1 MGKASVSKRR
11 AKELRREARYRLGR
25 VGSQLSAEAIEAA
38 EEALRALDAAIGGQG
53 GLAEAAGEV
62 ERLLEGE
69 LAPFGRGK
77 IAEYV
82 QSIGGA
88 VMLALV
94 LRAFVIE
101 AFQIPTASMVPTLLI
116 GDHLFVSKF
125 AFGIRVPFTTRYV
138 VRWGDVER
146 GDIVVFV
153 FPVEEVQ
160 TQMNIGIVT
169 HHLERY
175 ARQNGGYPTS
185 LDDVAAVA
193 SSERFDAW
201 GAPFAY
207 EPDGSAYRL
216 VSSGADGIRGSA
228 DDLHESN
235 SAFFGEV
242 GDCLDRESLTVGKD
256 YIKRVI
262 GLSGDR
268 VRMED
273 RVLYVNDVPIERTD
287 ERTFDA
293 ERQRIPMLSATETMD
308 NGASY
313 GVYNVG
319 GTLGQVSFDEITVR
333 EDHVFVMGDN
343 RDNSSDGRCW
353 GQVPIANIKGTALF
367 IFFSRDRRDGS
378 VRWDRLFDAIR

>member
-1 MGKASVSKRR
+1 MEPGSPSTHPAARR
-11 AKELRREARYRLGR
+11 APWPRRVLVAALLAGALGLLFKAQ
-25 VGSQLSAEAIEAA
+25 VGW
-38 EEALRALDAAIGGQG
+38 
-53 GLAEAAGEV
+53 
-62 ERLLEGE
+62 
-69 LAPFGRGK
+69 F
-77 IAEYV
+77 
-82 QSIGGA
+82 
-88 VMLALV
+88 
-94 LRAFVIE
+94 
-101 AFQIPTASMVPTLLI
+101 
-116 GDHLFVSKF
+116 
-125 AFGIRVPFTTRYV
+125 
-138 VRWGDVER
+138 
-146 GDIVVFV
+146 
-153 FPVEEVQ
+153 FPVVSGSME
-160 TQMNIGIVT
+160 
-169 HHLERY
+169 
-175 ARQNGGYPTS
+175 PTVATGEWVY
-185 LDDVAAVA
+185 LDYDVDRI
-193 SSERFDAW
+193 ERFDIVAFTDVGG
-201 GAPFAY
+201 GA
-207 EPDGSAYRL
+207 S
-216 VSSGADGIRGSA
+216 
-228 DDLHESN
+228 
-235 SAFFGEV
+235 
-242 GDCLDRESLTVGKD
+242 
-256 YIKRVI
+256 IKRVI